1 MRKSKQILTF
11 AVMVLSLVG
20 IVLWQ
25 ALWRRQINYYIV
37 CAVFLVLSMLPFF
50 ISFELK
56 KITAREVT
64 LTATLIAIAV
74 VSRAVFYLVPQV
86 KPIAAVVIVS
96 AVCLGPQRGYLIGA
110 FSAFIS
116 NFIFGQGYWTP
127 FQMAALGAV
136 GLIAGLIFKVVKV
149 NKITLAAVVLA
160 FAVYGAIVD
169 LSTIFMA
176 YGSNVT
182 LEGAAAIYL
191 SGVPFSLVFGI
202 STAVFL
208 LIFGKQFIKKVE
220 RLDTKYGLIQK

>member
-1 MRKSKQILTF
+1 M
-11 AVMVLSLVG
+11 
-20 IVLWQ
+20 
-25 ALWRRQINYYIV
+25 
-37 CAVFLVLSMLPFF
+37 
-50 ISFELK
+50 
-56 KITAREVT
+56 
-64 LTATLIAIAV
+64 
-74 VSRAVFYLVPQV
+74 
-86 KPIAAVVIVS
+86 VS

-149 NKITLAAVVLA
+149 NKITLAAVGFVLA

-169 LSTIFMA
+169 LSTIFMV

>member
-96 AVCLGPQRGYLIGA
+96 AVYIKFYIR
-110 FSAFIS
+110 
-116 NFIFGQGYWTP
+116 
-127 FQMAALGAV
+127 
-136 GLIAGLIFKVVKV
+136 
-149 NKITLAAVVLA
+149 
-160 FAVYGAIVD
+160 
-169 LSTIFMA
+169 
-176 YGSNVT
+176 
-182 LEGAAAIYL
+182 
-191 SGVPFSLVFGI
+191 SGVLDSLSNGGARRCWANSRVDFQGC
-202 STAVFL
+202 
-208 LIFGKQFIKKVE
+208 
-220 RLDTKYGLIQK
+220 

>member
-1 MRKSKQILTF
+1 M
-11 AVMVLSLVG
+11 
-20 IVLWQ
+20 
-25 ALWRRQINYYIV
+25 
-37 CAVFLVLSMLPFF
+37 
-50 ISFELK
+50 
-56 KITAREVT
+56 
-64 LTATLIAIAV
+64 
-74 VSRAVFYLVPQV
+74 
-86 KPIAAVVIVS
+86 
-96 AVCLGPQRGYLIGA
+96 
-110 FSAFIS
+110 
-116 NFIFGQGYWTP
+116 
-127 FQMAALGAV
+127 
-136 GLIAGLIFKVVKV
+136 
-149 NKITLAAVVLA
+149 LA